1 METFKKFCCTLFSL
15 HSAVQI
21 HLLKLF
27 IMPSHRYFSTDFKQ
41 KIVDLFQSGK
51 KKSEIA
57 KSLIITKSAVTK
69 IIQKYDS
76 RGDVRNAPKSG
87 RPRKTTSR
95 MDQTILRISKLDPR
109 KSSGQIKNEI
119 SEQFGIEVTSRTVR
133 NRLRDGGLY
142 GRVAVKKP
150 LLSKKN
156 RKARMEFA
164 RAHIS
169 WSKEKWNTVLW
180 SDESK
185 FKLFGSDGRQY
196 VRRPVGARFKAKYQI
211 PTVKHGGGNVMVWG
225 CFSRSGTG
233 PIIQVQGKMD
243 RFQYKEILE
252 NTMLPFAEDEMPL
265 RWIFQQDNDPK
276 HSSKLV
282 KEWFGSKN
290 INVLEWPSQSP
301 DLNPI
306 EHLWE
311 VLDRRIR
318 MHSDIKN
325 QQQLFGI
332 IESEWS
338 RIPAETLQKLVDSM
352 PRRCQAVLDS
362 RGYSTKY

>member
-1 METFKKFCCTLFSL
+1 
-15 HSAVQI
+15 
-21 HLLKLF
+21 
-27 IMPSHRYFSTDFKQ
+27 MPSHRYFSSDFKQ
-41 KIVDLFQSGK
+41 KIVDLFKMGK
-51 KKSEIA
+51 KKSVIA
-57 KSLIITKSAVTK
+57 KSLNITKSAVTK

-87 RPRKTTSR
+87 RPRKTTPR
-95 MDQTILRISKLDPR
+95 IDKTILRLSKLDPR

-119 SEQFGIEVTSRTVR
+119 SKQFGIEVTSRTVR
-133 NRLRDGGLY
+133 NRLIQGGLY

-150 LLSKKN
+150 LLSTKN
-156 RKARMEFA
+156 IKARLEFA
-164 RAHIS
+164 RAHLS
-169 WSKEKWNTVLW
+169 WTVQKWNTVLW

-185 FKLFGSDGRQY
+185 FSLFGSDGRKY
-196 VRRPVGARFKAKYQI
+196 VRRPVGARFKAKYQV
-211 PTVKHGGGNVMVWG
+211 PTVKHGGGSIMVWG

-252 NTMLPFAEDEMPL
+252 NKMLPFAEEEMPI

-282 KEWFGSKN
+282 QEWFGEKN
-290 INVLEWPSQSP
+290 ITVLKWPSQSP

-306 EHLWE
+306 EHLWD
-311 VLDRRIR
+311 VLERRIR
-318 MHSDIKN
+318 MHSDIKSL
-325 QQQLFGI
+325 QQVFNI

-338 RIPAETLQKLVDSM
+338 QIPAETLQKLVDSM
-352 PRRCQAVLDS
+352 PRRCQAVLQAQ
-362 RGYSTKY
+362 GYSTKY